1 MKTNNL
7 TETFHYNTNFYH
19 NTDTGL
25 CAYTYH
31 VMDCPK
37 EHVNLVCNMLS
48 NLARLYELE
57 VIHESHSC
65 SGSMEDE
72 FYGCNIFE
80 EERRA
85 AAFDLTTLCYAEHIT
100 IYSVCLEL
108 KDLADLT
115 DGYHKIIPE
124 YTYNKQEF

>member
-1 MKTNNL
+1 MITRNL
-7 TETFHYNTNFYH
+7 TETFYH
-19 NTDTGL
+19 
-25 CAYTYH
+25 YTYSGFGPYTYQ

-37 EHVNLVCNMLS
+37 ERVNLVCNMLS

-57 VIHESHSC
+57 VMHEFHSC

-72 FYGCNIFE
+72 FYGCNIPE
-80 EERRA
+80 EERLA
-85 AAFDLTTLCYAEHIT
+85 AEFDLTTLCYAEHIA

-115 DGYHKIIPE
+115 DGYHKKIPE
-124 YTYNKQEF
+124 YFHKKRVF

>member
-7 TETFHYNTNFYH
+7 TETFYH
-19 NTDTGL
+19 NTNSGL
-25 CAYTYH
+25 GAYTYH

-57 VIHESHSC
+57 EIHELLSC

-72 FYGCNIFE
+72 FYGCNIPE
-80 EERRA
+80 EERLA
-85 AAFDLTTLCYAEHIT
+85 AEFDLTTLCYAEHIA
-100 IYSVCLEL
+100 IYCVGLEL

-115 DGYHKIIPE
+115 DGYHKTIPE

>member
-7 TETFHYNTNFYH
+7 TETFYH
-19 NTDTGL
+19 NTDTDL
-25 CAYTYH
+25 RAYTYH
-31 VMDCPK
+31 VLDCPK

-48 NLARLYELE
+48 NFARLYELE
-57 VIHESHSC
+57 VIHEFHSC

-85 AAFDLTTLCYAEHIT
+85 AEFDLTTLCYAEHIS

-115 DGYHKIIPE
+115 DGYHKTIPE

>member
-7 TETFHYNTNFYH
+7 TETFYH
-19 NTDTGL
+19 HTDSILG
-25 CAYTYH
+25 AYTYQ

-37 EHVNLVCNMLS
+37 EHVDLVCDMLS
-48 NLARLYELE
+48 DLVKAYELE
-57 VIHESHSC
+57 AIHEFNSC

-80 EERRA
+80 EERLA
-85 AAFDLTTLCYAEHIT
+85 AAFDLTTLCYIECIT
-100 IYSVCLEL
+100 IYSVCLAP

-115 DGYHKIIPE
+115 DGYHKTIPE
-124 YTYNKQEF
+124 YTYNRREF

>member
-7 TETFHYNTNFYH
+7 TETFYH
-19 NTDTGL
+19 HTDSGL
-25 CAYTYH
+25 CAYTYQ

-37 EHVNLVCNMLS
+37 ERVNLVCNMLS

-57 VIHESHSC
+57 EFHEFDSC

-72 FYGCNIFE
+72 FYGCNIPE
-80 EERRA
+80 EERLA
-85 AAFDLTTLCYAEHIT
+85 AEFDLTTLCYAEHIA

-115 DGYHKIIPE
+115 DGYHKTIPE
-124 YTYNKQEF
+124 YFYKKRVF

>member
-7 TETFHYNTNFYH
+7 TETFYH
-19 NTDTGL
+19 NTDTDL
-25 CAYTYH
+25 RAYTYH
-31 VMDCPK
+31 VLDCPK
-37 EHVNLVCNMLS
+37 EYVNLVCNMLS
-48 NLARLYELE
+48 NLARLYVLE
-57 VIHESHSC
+57 VVHEFHRC

-80 EERRA
+80 EERLA
-85 AAFDLTTLCYAEHIT
+85 AEFDLTTLCYAEHIA

-115 DGYHKIIPE
+115 DGYHKTIPE
-124 YTYNKQEF
+124 FTYNKREF

>member
-7 TETFHYNTNFYH
+7 TETFYH
-19 NTDTGL
+19 TIDSGL
-25 CAYTYH
+25 RAYIYR
-31 VMDCPK
+31 VLDCPK

-57 VIHESHSC
+57 VVHEFHSC

-72 FYGCNIFE
+72 FYGCNAPE
-80 EERRA
+80 EERLA
-85 AAFDLTTLCYAEHIT
+85 AEFDLTTLCYAEHIA

-115 DGYHKIIPE
+115 YGYYKNN
-124 YTYNKQEF
+124 T

>member
-7 TETFHYNTNFYH
+7 TETFYH
-19 NTDTGL
+19 NTNSGL
-25 CAYTYH
+25 GAYTYQ

-57 VIHESHSC
+57 VIHEFHSC

-72 FYGCNIFE
+72 FYGCNIPE
-80 EERRA
+80 EERLA
-85 AAFDLTTLCYAEHIT
+85 AEFDLTTLCYAEHIA

-115 DGYHKIIPE
+115 DGYHKTIPD
-124 YTYNKQEF
+124 YPYKKRVF

>member
-7 TETFHYNTNFYH
+7 TETFYH
-19 NTDTGL
+19 NTDTDL
-25 CAYTYH
+25 RAYTYH
-31 VMDCPK
+31 VLDCPK

-48 NLARLYELE
+48 NFARLYELE
-57 VIHESHSC
+57 VIHEFHSC

-85 AAFDLTTLCYAEHIT
+85 AEFDLTTLCYAEHIS
-100 IYSVCLEL
+100 IYSVCLEP
-108 KDLADLT
+108 KDLAK
-115 DGYHKIIPE
+115 YA
-124 YTYNKQEF
+124 YNKQEF